1 MIHIVQSWFHRYFS
15 DPEAVLLLVVLL
27 FGFGLVIFLGGIL
40 APVFASIVIAYLLQ
54 WMVAGLEHYKVP
66 RILSVCIVFLGFF
79 GLLMASCFILLPLL
93 WKQLIALFDTLPTM
107 LTNAQHGLD
116 WLSAQYPDYFSDA
129 QIHSLTNGLMAD
141 TRSWGKVA
149 LSASFSS
156 ISSVIVW
163 LVYLVLVPLL
173 VFFFLKDSTLILQW
187 VGSFLPSKRGVL
199 TRVSTEV
206 NAQIGRYIRGK
217 VLEIIIVFLATYAV
231 LWWFQVPFAA
241 LLSFLVGLS
250 SLIPYIGGIVATIPV
265 VLVAYL
271 QLGWSSQFGY
281 LMLFYTIV
289 QGLDA
294 NLLVPLLFSEA
305 VNLHPIAI
313 VVATLVFGGI
323 WGFWGVFFAIPLA
336 TLIKAVIYAWPKST
350 ALK

>member
-1 MIHIVQSWFHRYFS
+1 MIHIIQSWFHRYFS
-15 DPEAVLLLVVLL
+15 DPEAILLLVVLL

-54 WMVAGLEHYKVP
+54 WLVILLQRYKVP
-66 RILSVCIVFLGFF
+66 HLLAVWLVFLGFF
-79 GLLMASCFILLPLL
+79 GILMASCFILLPLL
-93 WKQLIALFDTLPTM
+93 WKQLITLFDTLPTM
-107 LTNAQHGLD
+107 LAKAQHGLD
-116 WLSAQYPDYFSDA
+116 WLSEQYPDYFSDA
-129 QIHSLTNGLMAD
+129 QIHSLTNGVMAD
-141 TRSWGKVA
+141 AKSWGKVA

-156 ISSVIVW
+156 ISSIILW

-173 VFFFLKDSTLILQW
+173 VFFFLKDSTLIMHW
-187 VGSFLPSKRGVL
+187 VASFLPSKRGVL

-206 NAQIGRYIRGK
+206 NEQIGRYIRGK

-265 VLVAYL
+265 VFVGYL

-281 LMLFYTIV
+281 LILFYSIV
-289 QGLDA
+289 QALDA

-336 TLIKAVIYAWPKST
+336 TLIKAVIYAWPRST

>member
-1 MIHIVQSWFHRYFS
+1 
-15 DPEAVLLLVVLL
+15 
-27 FGFGLVIFLGGIL
+27 
-40 APVFASIVIAYLLQ
+40 
-54 WMVAGLEHYKVP
+54 
-66 RILSVCIVFLGFF
+66 
-79 GLLMASCFILLPLL
+79 
-93 WKQLIALFDTLPTM
+93 
-107 LTNAQHGLD
+107 LD